1 MARPRLVS
9 RLLYAAGKLRRRQTD
24 DDTELVEVASRDTGS
39 LPDRPPGLLI
49 WLHAKHPSET
59 GVALAVAHELS
70 RLRGEPAHALVT
82 TTSDGAFVPAVRD
95 AVIVQPVPGEST
107 ALVAAFLK
115 HWAPDAAVA
124 LGPPDRPVL
133 WSSAAEAGVPMF
145 LAAAHRGDVSGRGR
159 LPYLST
165 LLLEHFGVCLAAS
178 AADGEVYRRDLK
190 PGTRLEITGPLSDT
204 GIALTY
210 NEAEREALSTQLA
223 GRPVWLAAQ
232 ILDEELDAVEAAQRR
247 ALQSAHRLLLIIVPR
262 SLDAG
267 PSIAAGLEL
276 KGWRTALRSG
286 GGEPR
291 EDIQIYIADTEDEL
305 GLWYRL
311 APITFV
317 GGSLFMGVEP
327 SDPFD
332 PAALGSVPV
341 HGANTGLSRTRFERL
356 QKAGAHFPVGSADDL
371 GPAIQALLSPD
382 RAAKLAHA
390 GWAATTESAPV
401 IERLAELMDI
411 AIEERGAR

>member
-9 RLLYAAGKLRRRQTD
+9 RLLYAAGKLRRHTSSD
-24 DDTELVEVASRDTGS
+24 DSTRLEATEKAPTLLQPR
-39 LPDRPPGLLI
+39 PDGLLI
-49 WLHAKHPSET
+49 WLHANHPSEA
-59 GVALAVAHELS
+59 GVAIALAHEVS
-70 RLRGEPAHALVT
+70 RLRGEPVHALVT
-82 TTSDGAFVPAVRD
+82 TTNDGAFVPAVRD
-95 AVIVQPVPGEST
+95 AVLIQGVPGESAT
-107 ALVAAFLK
+107 LVDAFLD
-115 HWAPDAAVA
+115 HWKPDSLIV
-124 LGPPDRPVL
+124 LGPPDRPL
-133 WSSAAEAGVPMF
+133 LYSRSAEMGIPMF
-145 LAAAHRGDVSGRGR
+145 LAAARRGDVSARSR

-165 LLLEHFGVCLAAS
+165 LLLEHFRVCLAGS
-178 AADGEVYRRDLK
+178 AADGEVYRRDLGPQTK
-190 PGTRLEITGPLSDT
+190 LEITGPLSDT

-210 NEAEREALSTQLA
+210 DEAERDALSTQLA

-232 ILDEELDAVEAAQRR
+232 ILDEEVEAVESAQRR
-247 ALQSAHRLLLIIVPR
+247 ALRSAHRLLLIIVPR
-262 SLDAG
+262 SIEAG
-267 PSIAAGLEL
+267 PSIAAELEQ

-291 EDIQIYIADTEDEL
+291 EDIQIYIADTEGEL

-341 HGANTGLSRTRFERL
+341 HGANTGLSKTRFERL
-356 QKAGAHFPVGSADDL
+356 QKAGAHFPVGSAEDL
-371 GPAIQALLSPD
+371 GPAIQTLLSPD

-390 GWAATTESAPV
+390 GWTTTTESAPV
-401 IERLAELMDI
+401 IERLAELIDI
-411 AIEERGAR
+411 AIEERDTR